1 MWADLTNCSSITK
14 KSLKKGRFF
23 EHDTRS
29 NTEFYSY
36 VNSNK
41 KNFDTKMFIDDS
53 KQNTLTEEIIKKSV
67 VSVVFKNKNVKN
79 NFDFNL
85 KKYGRKKIQK
95 NQQKRLKKQKLND
108 ARQMLITKRNKQ
120 SNCCCH
126 CACSTDGSGVFNQ
139 KNITEGIFIKHHV
152 QDIYKIPNSCDL
164 VDSRIQIGLQQPISM
179 KELRS
184 VVRFVCFLFVGC
196 VSFINIFLFYFAS
209 SYSRFEDYILFS
221 NFITDLADSLDF
233 GFYLHWII

>member
-1 MWADLTNCSSITK
+1 MWADLTSCSSITK

-41 KNFDTKMFIDDS
+41 KNFDTKMYFEDS
-53 KQNTLTEEIIKKSV
+53 KQEKLTEEIINKSV
-67 VSVVFKNKNVKN
+67 VSVVFKNKNIKN

-85 KKYGRKKIQK
+85 KKYERKKHQK

-108 ARQMLITKRNKQ
+108 ARQMLISKRTKQ

-126 CACSTDGSGVFNQ
+126 CACSTDGGGVLNQ

-152 QDIYKIPNSCDL
+152 QDIYKIPNSCGL
-164 VDSRIQIGLQQPISM
+164 VDSRFQIGLQQPISM

-184 VVRFVCFLFVGC
+184 VVRFVCFFFVVVC
-196 VSFINIFLFYFAS
+196 VLHKYLVFCFAS
-209 SYSRFEDYILFS
+209 SYSRFEDYILLLIWQTVWSLVF
-221 NFITDLADSLDF
+221 FICIGLF
-233 GFYLHWII
+233 